1 MKVHWLRRLGLHVFA
16 LLAITNFG
24 CSGSQPDA
32 SANSPDK
39 TVGRPNRLVATLR
52 SDLRTFNR
60 LAEAQTAE
68 EVYARLTHATLLRVN
83 RTTGAL
89 EPRLATSWTSSADGL
104 SWTFTLREG
113 VAFSDGHPFT
123 SADVVFSARAAYDP
137 KVGSSTGDS
146 LLINGKPMTVIAPDA
161 KTAVVTFPSSYGP
174 GIMLLDSLPI
184 VPEHKL
190 KAALDAGRFREAWNL
205 STPLSEIV
213 GLGPF
218 IVKEHVP
225 AQRIVFARNP
235 RFWMKDEKGAALPY
249 LDEIEV
255 QIVPDQNADAVR
267 LQAGDTD
274 VSSGAI
280 RADDIA
286 AFRALADQGKVKI
299 VKAGVEIAPDG
310 LWFNLVRGAAPAN
323 GRAWLQ
329 SDELR
334 QAISLAVDRQALAN
348 KVFLGAAVPIA
359 GPITPGHGEWV
370 APGVADPVRNPDEAR
385 ALLRK
390 IGLSDRNG
398 DGLVDDAAGKTAR
411 FEVITIKGSTARER
425 SMSVVQEQLRAIGL
439 QMDVRNVPMGAF
451 LEAWGKAQYDAI
463 YFAALADSIDPSRN
477 PEFWLSSGQFHFW
490 NPGQPKPATA
500 WEAQVDS
507 LMAKIAAERDP
518 AARHKMF
525 AEVQRLF
532 HAHQPVVYFVAPE
545 VMLATSAR
553 LHGVTASV
561 LPPQILWN
569 AERLS
574 VKAAEVR

>member
-1 MKVHWLRRLGLHVFA
+1 M
-16 LLAITNFG
+16 
-24 CSGSQPDA
+24 
-32 SANSPDK
+32 
-39 TVGRPNRLVATLR
+39 ATLR

-83 RTTGAL
+83 RTTGTL
-89 EPRLATSWTSSADGL
+89 EPRLATGWTSSTDGL
-104 SWTFTLREG
+104 SWTFALREG

-146 LLINGKPMTVIAPDA
+146 LLVNGKRMNVTAPDA
-161 KTAVVTFPSSYGP
+161 KTVVVTFPSSYGP
-174 GIMLLDSLPI
+174 GLTLLDSLPI

-190 KAALDAGRFREAWNL
+190 KAALDAGTFREAWNL
-205 STPLSEIV
+205 STPPGDIV

-218 IVKEHVP
+218 VLKEHVP

-235 RFWMKDEKGAALPY
+235 HFWMKDEQGAALPY

-255 QIVPDQNADAVR
+255 QIVPDQNAEAVR
-267 LQAGDTD
+267 LQAGETD
-274 VSSGAI
+274 ISSGAI
-280 RADDIA
+280 RADDVA

-310 LWFNLVRGAAPAN
+310 LWFNLAKGAAPARN
-323 GRAWLQ
+323 RSWLQ

-334 QAISLAVDRQALAN
+334 QAISLAVDRQALSN
-348 KVFLGAAVPIA
+348 RVFLGAAVPIA
-359 GPITPGHGEWV
+359 GPITPGHGEWL
-370 APGVADPVRNPDEAR
+370 APGVADPARNPDEAR

-398 DGLVDDAAGKTAR
+398 DGLLDDAAGHTAR
-411 FEVITIKGSTARER
+411 FSVFTIKGSTARER
-425 SMSVVQEQLRAIGL
+425 AMSVVQEQLRAIGL
-439 QMDVRNVPMGAF
+439 QMDVTAMPMGAL

-490 NPGQPKPATA
+490 NPGQPKPATP

-507 LMAKIAAERDP
+507 LMAKIAVESDP

-525 AEVQRLF
+525 ADVQRLF
-532 HAHQPVVYFVAPE
+532 HEHQPVVYFVAPE
-545 VMLATSAR
+545 VLLATSAR
-553 LHGVTASV
+553 LRGVTASV
-561 LPPQILWN
+561 LPPPILWN

-574 VKAAEVR
+574 VTASDAR